1 MQSIVAIDIE
11 TTGLSEERD
20 AIIEIGAVKFK
31 GRRVED
37 EWSSL
42 INPGRHIPEFVS
54 GLTGISDVEVRNAP
68 RFHEVAED
76 LEAFVGDAPV
86 IGHNVRFDMGFLQR
100 AGLFQYNEIID
111 TYELA
116 SVLMPAASR
125 YNLGA
130 LGKQLGILLPA
141 THRALDDAR
150 VTMAA
155 FNRLFDMAREL
166 PLEVLAEIVR
176 LSEPLEWDAGWV
188 FQEVLRSKARE
199 GIQAKKVRKKDPRGQ
214 AGAALWFDDSKHPPL
229 DNPENP
235 IPLNVDE
242 VSSILEYGGPFS
254 RYFQSFEQRPEQVD
268 MLRAISN
275 ALSYGS
281 HLMVEA
287 GTGVGKSFA
296 YLVPASLFALQ
307 NNTRVVV
314 STNTINLQDQLI
326 QRDLPNLSQALDLD
340 FRFAVLKGRSNY
352 LCPRRLENL
361 RHYGPRTTDE
371 MRVLAKVMVWQ
382 LNNQS
387 GDRSELNL
395 TGPAEREVWVRV
407 SAEDDACTTET
418 CIKRTGGACP
428 FHRAKTMSQTAHV
441 LVVNHAL
448 LLSDV
453 ATGSKVLPEYSHL
466 IIDEGHHL
474 ETATTN
480 ALSFKLN
487 QFDLERMMKEVGGSS
502 SGVLGRLLTES
513 KEALRPSDFGLLQQR
528 VSRTTDMAF
537 RIEQM
542 SREFF
547 NIVGEFARMQR
558 EGHQQSNYNWQMRVL
573 PATRTLPGWDDV
585 EVAWD
590 ATGETLRMLMLS
602 LAEIYKAA
610 AELYAEGFE
619 NLEDLMA
626 DIGNVARRITEAET
640 NISGMISKPN
650 QGMVYWIEVQPSG
663 NRLSLNAAPL
673 SVASLV
679 EKYLWH
685 EKRAVIL
692 TSATLTAH
700 GEFQYLR
707 NTLGADE
714 ADEMQ
719 LGSPYDYESAALLYI
734 ANDIPEPNVNGYQQ
748 SLDRA
753 LVATARATGGRMLV
767 LFTSYAALKKT
778 SQNITG
784 PLAREDIYVY
794 EQGDGASPNALL
806 ESFKATDRAV
816 LLGTRSFWEGVDVPG
831 ASLSIVVLTKLP
843 FDVPTDPLIAAR
855 SEMYEDSFQQYY
867 LPEAILKFRQGF
879 GRLIRTASD
888 RGVVAILDRRVLT
901 KQYGRLFLES
911 LPRCTARQ
919 GPAGSLAGQAAKWL
933 GV

>member
-31 GRRVED
+31 GRRVEA

-42 INPGRHIPEFVS
+42 INPNRHIPDFIS

-68 RFHEVAED
+68 RFQEVASD
-76 LEAFVGDAPV
+76 LEAFVGDAPI

-100 AGLFQYNEIID
+100 AGLFPYNEIID

-116 SVLMPAASR
+116 SVLMPTASR

-155 FNRLFDMAREL
+155 FNRLFELAREL
-166 PLEVLAEIVR
+166 PLEVVAEIVR
-176 LSEPLEWDAGWV
+176 MSEPLEWDAGWV
-188 FQEVLRSKARE
+188 FQEVLRSRARE
-199 GIQAKKVRKKDPRGQ
+199 GIQAKKVKKKD
-214 AGAALWFDDSKHPPL
+214 AGTVLWFDDSKHPPL

-242 VSSILEYGGPFS
+242 VSSALEYGGPFS
-254 RYFQSFEQRPEQVD
+254 RYFSSFEQRPEQVD
-268 MLRAISN
+268 MLRAVSN
-275 ALSYGS
+275 ALSYGN

-296 YLVPASLFALQ
+296 YLVPSALFALQ

-361 RHYGPRTTDE
+361 RHYGPRNKDE

-395 TGPAEREVWVRV
+395 TGPTEREVWVRV

-428 FHRAKTMSQTAHV
+428 FHRAKTMSQSAHV

-502 SGVLGRLLTES
+502 SGVLGRLLIES
-513 KEALRPSDFGLLQQR
+513 QEALRPSDFGLLQKN

-547 NIVGEFARMQR
+547 NIVGEFARQQR
-558 EGHQQSNYNWQMRVL
+558 EGQQQSNYNWQMRVL
-573 PATRTLPGWDDV
+573 PATRTQPGWEEV

-590 ATGETLRMLMLS
+590 STGETLRMLMIS
-602 LAEIYKAA
+602 LGEIYKAA

-619 NLEDLMA
+619 NLEDVMA
-626 DIGNVARRITEAET
+626 DISNVARRIAEAET
-640 NISGMISKPN
+640 NISGMISKPS
-650 QGMVYWIEVQPSG
+650 QGMVYWIEVQPNG

-748 SLDRA
+748 SLDRT
-753 LVATARATGGRMLV
+753 LIATAKATGGRMLV

-831 ASLSIVVLTKLP
+831 ASLSLVVLTKLP

-855 SEMYEDSFQQYY
+855 SEIYEDSFQQYY

-919 GPAGSLAGQAAKWL
+919 GPAASLAGQAAKWL
-933 GV
+933 GT

>member
-31 GRRVED
+31 GHRVEA
-37 EWSSL
+37 EWSTL
-42 INPGRHIPEFVS
+42 VNPNRHIPEFVS
-54 GLTGISDVEVRNAP
+54 GLTGINDVEVRNAP
-68 RFHEVAED
+68 HFQEVAEK
-76 LEAFVGDAPV
+76 LEAFVGNTPV
-86 IGHNVRFDMGFLQR
+86 VGHNVRFDLGFLQR
-100 AGLFQYNEIID
+100 AGLFHYNEVVD

-116 SVLMPAASR
+116 AVLMPTASR

-141 THRALDDAR
+141 THRALDDAK

-155 FNRLFDMAREL
+155 FNRLFEIAREL
-166 PLEVLAEIVR
+166 PIEVIADIVR
-176 LSEPLEWDAGWV
+176 LSEPLEWDAAWL
-188 FQEVLRSKARE
+188 FQEVIRARAKE
-199 GIQAKKVRKKDPRGQ
+199 GIQAKKTKKQQ
-214 AGAALWFDDSKHPPL
+214 AGVWFDESKFPPL
-229 DNPENP
+229 ANPENP
-235 IPLNVDE
+235 VPLDPDE
-242 VSSILEYGGPFS
+242 IASALEYGGPFS
-254 RYFQSFEQRPEQVD
+254 RYFNSFEQRPEQVD
-268 MLRAISN
+268 MLRAVTNS
-275 ALSYGS
+275 LSYGN

-296 YLVPASLFALQ
+296 YLVPAALFALQ

-361 RHYGPRTTDE
+361 RHYGPRTKDE

-382 LNNQS
+382 LSNQS

-395 TGPAEREVWVRV
+395 TGPTEREVWVRL

-418 CIKRTGGACP
+418 CMKRTGGACP
-428 FHRAKTMSQTAHV
+428 FHRAKTMSQSAHV

-466 IIDEGHHL
+466 IVDEGHHL

-487 QFDLERMMKEVGGSS
+487 QFDLERMMKEVGSS
-502 SGVLGRLLTES
+502 KAGVLGRLLTETQES
-513 KEALRPSDFGLLQQR
+513 LRPSDFGLLQQKVNR
-528 VSRTTDMAF
+528 ATDMAF

-542 SREFF
+542 NREFY
-547 NIVGEFARMQR
+547 NILNEFAKLQR
-558 EGHQQSNYNWQMRVL
+558 ESQAQSNYSWQMRVL
-573 PATRTLPGWDDV
+573 PATRTLPGWDEV
-585 EVAWD
+585 EIAWD
-590 ATGETLRMLMLS
+590 STGETLRMLMIS
-602 LAEIYKAA
+602 LAEIYKGA
-610 AELYAEGFE
+610 AELFAEGFD
-619 NLEDLMA
+619 NLEDLMG
-626 DIGNVARRITEAET
+626 DISNLARRLTEAET

-650 QGMVYWIEVQPSG
+650 SGMVYWIEVQPNG

-734 ANDIPEPNVNGYQQ
+734 ANDIPEPNANGYQQ
-748 SLDRA
+748 QLDRA
-753 LVATARATGGRMLV
+753 LIATAKATGGRMLV

-778 SQNITG
+778 SQSITG

-806 ESFKATDRAV
+806 ESFKATERAV

-855 SEMYEDSFQQYY
+855 SEMYEDSFQEYY

-911 LPRCTARQ
+911 LPQCTARQ
-919 GPAGSLAGQAAKWL
+919 GPATNLAREAGKWL
-933 GV
+933 GM